1 MQPAPLLFGFD
12 LEDVLT
18 MIPDGDRYERR
29 VRINTLRVLDAI
41 EECGMRCTCFTVGNV
56 VERYPGLIGEIAA
69 RGHELA
75 CHTSEHLPLDRQDAA
90 SLREDLQRNRD
101 ALLREGASEV
111 VGFRAP
117 IASLTPAT
125 PWAFEV
131 LAELGFRYSSSV
143 LAARHPLYGWPGF
156 GLEPQQ
162 MPSGVWEIPVSLSDL
177 PVLNL
182 PYAGGVYLRVLP
194 FFLIRWLARREAAR
208 GRAVVSH
215 LHPYD
220 VDTEQERFMHPEL
233 GDSRLYNALMY
244 VNRRGAL
251 GRVRALIAQGF
262 EVMPFRDYVAE
273 RLERAPRVA

>member
-1 MQPAPLLFGFD
+1 MAPLLFGFD

-29 VRINTLRVLDAI
+29 VEINTLRVLDAV
-41 EECGMRCTCFTVGNV
+41 EELGMRCTCFTVGNV
-56 VERYPGLIGEIAA
+56 VARYPGLVRRIAE

-75 CHTSEHLPLDRQDAA
+75 CHTSEHRPLDRQDAA
-90 SLREDLQRNRD
+90 SLREDLRRNRGV
-101 ALLREGASEV
+101 LEEEGATQV

-117 IASLTPAT
+117 IASLTPETA
-125 PWAFEV
+125 WAYEV
-131 LAELGFRYSSSV
+131 LAEEGFTYSSSV

-156 GLEPQQ
+156 GLAPRRTE
-162 MPSGVWEIPVSLSDL
+162 SDVWEIPVSLTDL
-177 PVLNL
+177 PILNL

-194 FFLIRWLARREAAR
+194 LALIRWLARREADR

-233 GDSRLYNALMY
+233 GDSALYNALMY
-244 VNRRGAL
+244 LNRRRAL
-251 GRVRALIAQGF
+251 ERVRRLVRDGF
-262 EVMPFRDYVAE
+262 EILPFRRYVGE
-273 RLERAPRVA
+273 VLEAAPSAA